1 MDFLLAQEETRRKV
15 GSLAVLFV
23 LGALGTAAL
32 VHVVAMWVCGVT
44 LIGLTHW
51 GYAPFTFG
59 FAFVMM
65 GVGTVFRMFSLQDG
79 GSAVAREMGG
89 RRVHPASPEAYE
101 KRLVEVVEEV
111 ALAAGVPVPEL
122 WVLEREEGINAFV
135 AGLDPASAVLGLT
148 NGALR
153 RLSTEEL
160 RALVIHE
167 VVHIMNGDMRLNFRL
182 LPWVHG
188 LAFPV
193 VTGRQLLGLR
203 NGSTESSTLLRAF
216 AMLLMLFG
224 SIGSLFA
231 RMIQSSVSQA
241 RELEVDR
248 VVNHMLR
255 SPNALVAVLRKIGG
269 WSTNSLVSSEYAP
282 EVGHIFFSE
291 AFSGPYVLFFPTHP
305 PLEERIRASDTNW
318 NREYLGADVQDLE
331 QERGMNEM
339 REVLARLEASEGG
352 GSGEQQ
358 TPAFAENPAMTV
370 RFPAEQHIPSNVLED
385 VTGRMNPSSFIHA
398 GLVRRS
404 LIPDWVLRTRSRENV
419 KALMIQLFRAPH
431 RAESRLGD
439 AAPSQKMAL
448 FDMAMPLLRRMG
460 YEDFATLYL
469 RCERELARCD
479 EVELFR
485 FLLLRAFRRRMR
497 VGLGI
502 MEPSPALYHEP
513 TDLWL
518 ELRTL
523 ISTMVVMGGPS
534 AGYPHAYATSWEK
547 LGADGAPPQ
556 MKIDGDAAAL
566 SRALEQIEQA
576 SPALK
581 RRILLACGAAIGQGG
596 YVTDYEA
603 CLIRLLAD
611 VMGVAI
617 VPIFRSPEAV
627 AEVEQPELI
636 SLGSA
641 A

>member
-23 LGALGTAAL
+23 VGALGTAAL
-32 VHVVAMWVCGVT
+32 VHVVSMWVCGVS
-44 LIGLTHW
+44 LTGMSHW

-59 FAFVMM
+59 FSFVMM
-65 GVGTVFRMFSLQDG
+65 GVGTVFRMFSLQEG
-79 GSAVAREMGG
+79 GAAVAREMGG
-89 RRVHPASPEAYE
+89 RRLHPASPEPYE

-111 ALAAGVPVPEL
+111 SLAAGVPVPEL
-122 WVLEREEGINAFV
+122 WILEKEEGVNAFV

-231 RMIQSSVSQA
+231 RIIQSSISQA

-255 SPNALVAVLRKIGG
+255 SPNPLVAVLRKIGG
-269 WSTNSLVSSEYAP
+269 WSTNSLVASEYAP
-282 EVGHIFFSE
+282 ELGHIFFSE

-305 PLEERIRASDTNW
+305 PLEERIRASDSDW

-339 REVLARLEASEGG
+339 KEVLARIEASEEGG
-352 GSGEQQ
+352 AAVS
-358 TPAFAENPAMTV
+358 PAAFSENPSIPV

-385 VTGRMNPSSFIHA
+385 ITGRMNPSNFIQA
-398 GLVRRS
+398 GLVKRS
-404 LIPDWVLRTRSRENV
+404 LIPDWVVRTRSRENV

-439 AAPSQKMAL
+439 AASSQKLAL

-497 VGLGI
+497 VALGMI
-502 MEPSPALYHEP
+502 EPSPALYHEP
-513 TDLWL
+513 TELWL

-534 AGYPHAYATSWEK
+534 AGYPHAYATSWDK

-556 MKIDGDAAAL
+556 MKVDGDSASL

-581 RRILLACGAAIGQGG
+581 RRTLLACGAAIGQGG
-596 YVTDYEA
+596 YVTDYEG

-611 VMGVAI
+611 IMGVAI

-627 AEVEQPELI
+627 AEVQEPELL